1 PEAALA
7 EALALLADHDWE
19 KKIEGLNF
27 VRCLSAYH
35 APILTAKLHETTLA
49 VAQEVKNLRSGVSR
63 AAVVCLGDLF
73 THLKKSMDQELDNA
87 VKVLL
92 HKAGESNTFIR
103 EEVDK
108 ALKAMVNNVTPAR
121 ALCSLINGGQ
131 SHLHSAVRRCTAQH
145 LGDVVQRLGPERVLA
160 GARPVAER
168 LLPAIAR
175 FAQDSSQQTRYY
187 GRRMLFSM
195 MAHPDLDKALEKF
208 VPAKDL

>member
-1 PEAALA
+1 PEAALT
-7 EALALLADHDWE
+7 EALALLADDDWE

-35 APILTAKLHETTLA
+35 AAVLTEKLHETSLA

-73 THLKKSMDQELDNA
+73 TYLKKSMDQELDNT

-131 SHLHSAVRRCTAQH
+131 SHLHTAVRRCTAQH
-145 LGDVVQRLGPERVLA
+145 MADLVERMGPEWVLSA
-160 GARPVAER
+160 ARAVSDR
-168 LLPAIAR
+168 IFPAIAR
-175 FAQDSSQQTRYY
+175 FALDSSQQTRYY
-187 GRRMLFSM
+187 GRKMLFCM
-195 MAHPDLDKALEKF
+195 MTHPDFDKTIEKY

>member
-1 PEAALA
+1 PEAALT
-7 EALALLADHDWE
+7 EALALLADDDWE

-35 APILTAKLHETTLA
+35 ATVLTAKLHETSLA

-73 THLKKSMDQELDNA
+73 TYLKKSMDQELDNT

-145 LGDVVQRLGPERVLA
+145 LSDIVERMGPERILSGTKV
-160 GARPVAER
+160 VADR
-168 LLPAIAR
+168 VFPAIAR

-187 GRRMLFSM
+187 GRKMLFSM
-195 MAHPDLDKALEKF
+195 MTHPDFDKTLEKY
-208 VPAKDL
+208 VPTKDL